1 MFKIKA
7 VKYVTFYVIT
17 VLNKN
22 ISVYGEWELGDCS
35 VTCGEGT
42 REDKRKCLQ
51 GSCDQ
56 NLLTRTEKC
65 TNNICQGWLN
75 LIMWSEIKTFEFN

>member
-1 MFKIKA
+1 MKA
-7 VKYVTFYVIT
+7 FLLFFTE
-17 VLNKN
+17 
-22 ISVYGEWELGDCS
+22 YGEWELGDCS
-35 VTCGEGT
+35 VTCGEGI

-65 TNNICQGWLN
+65 TKDICPGW
-75 LIMWSEIKTFEFN
+75 